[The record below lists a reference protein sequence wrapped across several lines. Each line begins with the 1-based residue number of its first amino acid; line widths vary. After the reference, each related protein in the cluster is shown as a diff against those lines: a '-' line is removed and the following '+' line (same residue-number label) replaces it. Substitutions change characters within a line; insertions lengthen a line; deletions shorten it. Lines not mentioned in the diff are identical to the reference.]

1 MGAKDFAWSLA
12 KVAICVAGFAAIL
25 AFAVTLAALVAA

>member
-1 MGAKDFAWSLA
+1 MGAREFVWSLT